1 MVEQLNEKDIN
12 QIMDIWLQVNKK
24 THNYISEKYW
34 EDNVEYVKKEI
45 LKTKVYVYK
54 DNNEICGF
62 IGLVNTYIA
71 GIFVKEKY
79 QSKGIG
85 KKLIKTCQSEYTKLT
100 LNVYKKNERAIEFY
114 KKAGFKIVKEETN
127 KETKEK
133 EYEMLWKSTFVISE
147 EKRENGNSL

>member
-1 MVEQLNEKDIN
+1 MIEQLDKKDIN

-24 THNYISEKYW
+24 THNYIPEKYW
-34 EDNVEYVKKEI
+34 EDNVEYVKEEI
-45 LKTKVYVYK
+45 LKAKVYVYK
-54 DNNEICGF
+54 NNNEVCGF

-85 KKLIKTCQSEYTKLT
+85 KKLMKACQSEYTILT
-100 LNVYKKNERAIEFY
+100 LSVYEKNKRAIEFY
-114 KKAGFKIVKEETN
+114 KKAGFKIAKEETN

-133 EYEMLWKSTFVISE
+133 TYEMLWKNTSVSFE
-147 EKRENGNSL
+147 EERKNGNSI